1 MPLFSSV
8 RSPSFDGA
16 MLNFSHLRQR
26 GQADLN
32 GDTKKARRRNGELPC
47 DKHAPTIRLSMHH
60 FGEVINAWNS
70 NTAVVRS
77 PSLPLVNV

>member
-8 RSPSFDGA
+8 RSPSFDGT

-32 GDTKKARRRNGELPC
+32 GQTKKARRRNGELPC
-47 DKHAPTIRLSMHH
+47 DEQAPTIRLSLHL
-60 FGEVINAWNS
+60 FGEVINA
-70 NTAVVRS
+70 
-77 PSLPLVNV
+77 